1 MHLNFL
7 PPQASNLGILGNRLP
22 RQRFPSSPCLLVRL
36 FGICK
41 IHNAVLN
48 LHTLRLYHR
57 LRLSL
62 CSHVLLSSLFS
73 LLRQL
78 GSRGCPRRKLFR
90 LLGSFCSA
98 FFGEHIFALRVPY
111 LRPNGTAT

>member
-1 MHLNFL
+1 MYLNFL

-22 RQRFPSSPCLLVRL
+22 RQRFPSSPRLLVRL

-41 IHNAVLN
+41 IQNAVLN
-48 LHTLRLYHR
+48 LHTLRPYHR
-57 LRLSL
+57 LGPSL

-78 GSRGCPRRKLFR
+78 GSRGCPLLFR
-90 LLGSFCSA
+90 LLGSFCSV
-98 FFGEHIFALRVPY
+98 FFGEHMFALCVPY
-111 LRPNGTAT
+111 LRPNSTAT